1 MTLEMSPE
9 QIQESKIYREWGLT
23 DEEYLKIKDEILD
36 GRLPNFTETEMY
48 AVMWSEPVS
57 YTHLRAHETDTYL
70 VCRLLLE
77 KKKKDNKQIKK
88 KTSGMN
94 D

>member
-36 GRLPNFTETEMY
+36 GRLPKLYGN
-48 AVMWSEPVS
+48 W
-57 YTHLRAHETDTYL
+57 D
-70 VCRLLLE
+70 VCRDVVRTLLLQ
-77 KKKKDNKQIKK
+77 KFKNL
-88 KTSGMN
+88 S
-94 D
+94 

>member
-36 GRLPNFTETEMY
+36 AATKIQNL
-48 AVMWSEPVS
+48 S
-57 YTHLRAHETDTYL
+57 
-70 VCRLLLE
+70 
-77 KKKKDNKQIKK
+77 
-88 KTSGMN
+88 
-94 D
+94 

>member
-36 GRLPNFTETEMY
+36 VVRT
-48 AVMWSEPVS
+48 
-57 YTHLRAHETDTYL
+57 
-70 VCRLLLE
+70 LLLQKFKTCL
-77 KKKKDNKQIKK
+77 KKISDDWA
-88 KTSGMN
+88 TSLDGAW
-94 D
+94 

>member
-36 GRLPNFTETEMY
+36 GRLPNFTETGMY
-48 AVMWSEPVS
+48 AVMWSE
-57 YTHLRAHETDTYL
+57 H
-70 VCRLLLE
+70 C
-77 KKKKDNKQIKK
+77 
-88 KTSGMN
+88 
-94 D
+94 